1 MKLLNRPLNM
11 KEFIT
16 YIVRQ
21 IVSQPEAIEVEEVN
35 EEGVFVYTISA
46 AIEDMGTL
54 IGKEGRNIKSI
65 RNMAKAKAIKD
76 DIRISVNIKEDDQI

>member
-1 MKLLNRPLNM
+1 MKD
-11 KEFIT
+11 FIT

-21 IVSQPEAIEVEEVN
+21 IVSNPEAIEVEEIN

-46 AIEDMGTL
+46 AKEDMGTL

>member
-1 MKLLNRPLNM
+1 M

-21 IVSQPEAIEVEEVN
+21 IVSQPEAIEVI
-35 EEGVFVYTISA
+35 FVYTISA
-46 AIEDMGTL
+46 AKEDMGTL

>member
-1 MKLLNRPLNM
+1 MKD
-11 KEFIT
+11 FII

-21 IVSQPEAIEVEEVN
+21 IVSKPEAIEVEEVN

-46 AIEDMGTL
+46 AKEDMGTL

>member
-1 MKLLNRPLNM
+1 M

-16 YIVRQ
+16 YIVQQ
-21 IVSQPEAIEVEEVN
+21 IVSKPEDIEVEEVN

-46 AIEDMGTL
+46 AKEDMGTL

>member
-1 MKLLNRPLNM
+1 
-11 KEFIT
+11 
-16 YIVRQ
+16 
-21 IVSQPEAIEVEEVN
+21 SQPEAIEVEEVN

-46 AIEDMGTL
+46 AKEDMGTL

>member
-1 MKLLNRPLNM
+1 MKV
-11 KEFIT
+11 FIK
-16 YIVRQ
+16 YIVQQ
-21 IVSQPEAIEVEEVN
+21 IVSQPDQIEVDEVN
-35 EEGVFVYTISA
+35 ENGVFIYTISA
-46 AIEDMGTL
+46 AKEDMGTL

>member
-1 MKLLNRPLNM
+1 MKD
-11 KEFIT
+11 FII

-21 IVSQPEAIEVEEVN
+21 IVSKPEAIEVEEIN

-46 AIEDMGTL
+46 AKEDMGTL

-65 RNMAKAKAIKD
+65 RN
-76 DIRISVNIKEDDQI
+76 ISVNIKEDDQI

>member
-1 MKLLNRPLNM
+1 M
-11 KEFIT
+11 KEFIK
-16 YIVRQ
+16 YIIQQ
-21 IVSQPEAIEVEEVN
+21 IVSQPDQIEVDEVN
-35 EEGVFVYTISA
+35 ENGVFIYTISA
-46 AIEDMGTL
+46 AKEDMGTL

>member
-1 MKLLNRPLNM
+1 M
-11 KEFIT
+11 KEFIK
-16 YIVRQ
+16 YIVQQ
-21 IVSQPEAIEVEEVN
+21 IVSQPDQIEVDEVN
-35 EEGVFVYTISA
+35 ENGVFIYTISA
-46 AIEDMGTL
+46 AKEDMGTL

>member
-1 MKLLNRPLNM
+1 M
-11 KEFIT
+11 KEFIK
-16 YIVRQ
+16 YIVQQ
-21 IVSQPEAIEVEEVN
+21 IVARPEQVEVDETN
-35 EEGVFVYTISA
+35 ENGIFVYTITA
-46 AIEDMGTL
+46 AKEDMGTL

>member
-1 MKLLNRPLNM
+1 MKD
-11 KEFIT
+11 FII

-21 IVSQPEAIEVEEVN
+21 IVSKPEAIEVEEIN

-46 AIEDMGTL
+46 AKEDMGTL